1 MIFHLPVLTLRT
13 ILQIMVEVRA
23 QVLGGPVHLAGDTV
37 QVCITVTLPSLD
49 PALRAQ
55 SSDVCE
61 VLAWGSAQIHCQCSV
76 NEYRVRL
83 PTSNPKPAEEKAVAN
98 ADTSFAPCRGERGH
112 VVLSTKP
119 KILFCDLQ
127 LLPGESRSFVY
138 KETLPCDAPPTYR
151 GQLLKY
157 AYKITIGTQRL
168 GAPTKLLR
176 VPIRVIVL
184 RGLSEACV
192 YSESGELA
200 PSNPF
205 LHTPHRDTPRHTALQ
220 IIQSVSTRKNL
231 SQYNITNTRGK
242 VVRFCIYK
250 TSFRLGEDIVAT
262 FDFSTAEVTCVQ
274 YSVTLQSE
282 EIIAES
288 CRQRPSQKP
297 MLVSYSKAHEVCLN
311 LSHTHLLLP
320 IPLHVTPTF
329 NTELVSLQW
338 QLHFEF
344 VTSTSEV
351 KGPSLPPNKNEEIEW
366 RAPSTI
372 DIETMVWDLPIT
384 ILPTTPSQ
392 VAQAVCMPAQHTLL
406 L

>member
-1 MIFHLPVLTLRT
+1 
-13 ILQIMVEVRA
+13 MVEVKA
-23 QVLGGPVHLAGDTV
+23 KVLGGPVHLAGDTV
-37 QVCITVTLPSLD
+37 QVCVTINVPSLD

-76 NEYRVRL
+76 NESRVRL
-83 PTSNPKPAEEKAVAN
+83 PPSNPKQPEERAVTN

-127 LLPGESRSFVY
+127 LLPGERRSFLY
-138 KETLPCDAPPTYR
+138 KGTLPCDAPPTYR

-157 AYKITIGTQRL
+157 AYKITIGVQRL
-168 GAPTKLLR
+168 GATIKLLR

-205 LHTPHRDTPRHTALQ
+205 LHTPQRDTPRHTALQ
-220 IIQSVSTRKNL
+220 LIQNLSTRKNL
-231 SQYNITNTRGK
+231 TQYNITNTRGK
-242 VVRFCIYK
+242 VVHFCIYK

-262 FDFSTAEVTCVQ
+262 FDFSTAEVPCVQ
-274 YSVTLQSE
+274 YSVTLQSV
-282 EIIAES
+282 EIIAEG

-297 MLVSYSKAHEVCLN
+297 MIMSYSKAHEMCLN
-311 LSHTHLLLP
+311 LTHTHLLLP

-329 NTELVSLQW
+329 NTDLVSLQW

-344 VTSTSEV
+344 VTSVNEV
-351 KGPSLPPNKNEEIEW
+351 GGPSPPSSPNEQVEW
-366 RAPSTI
+366 RAPSTL

-384 ILPTTPSQ
+384 VLPTTPSQ
-392 VAQAVCMPAQHTLL
+392 VAQAVCMPAQQTLPL
-406 L
+406 

>member
-1 MIFHLPVLTLRT
+1 
-13 ILQIMVEVRA
+13 MVEVQA

-37 QVCITVTLPSLD
+37 QVCITITVPSLD

-76 NEYRVRL
+76 NESRVRL
-83 PTSNPKPAEEKAVAN
+83 AAASPKQAEERAVTN

-138 KETLPCDAPPTYR
+138 RETLPCDAPPTYR

-157 AYKITIGTQRL
+157 AYKITIGVQRL
-168 GAPTKLLR
+168 GSPIKLLR

-184 RGLSEACV
+184 QGLSEACV

-205 LHTPHRDTPRHTALQ
+205 LHTPQRDTPRHTALQ
-220 IIQSVSTRKNL
+220 IIQNLSTRKNVN
-231 SQYNITNTRGK
+231 QYNITNTQGK

-262 FDFSTAEVTCVQ
+262 FDFSNAEVPCVQ

-282 EIIAES
+282 EVISEA

-297 MLVSYSKAHEVCLN
+297 MLVPYSKAHEVCLN
-311 LSHTHLLLP
+311 MTHTNLLLP

-329 NTELVSLQW
+329 TSDLVSLQW
-338 QLHFEF
+338 RLHFEF
-344 VTSTSEV
+344 VTSKTEV
-351 KGPSLPPNKNEEIEW
+351 PGPSTPQNPEDQIEW
-366 RAPSTI
+366 RAPSSLE
-372 DIETMVWDLPIT
+372 IETMVWDLPIT
-384 ILPTTPSQ
+384 VLPTTPSQ
-392 VAQAVCMPAQHTLL
+392 VAQAICMPAQQTLKL
-406 L
+406 

>member
-1 MIFHLPVLTLRT
+1 
-13 ILQIMVEVRA
+13 MVEVCA

-37 QVCITVTLPSLD
+37 QVCITVTSPSLD

-55 SSDVCE
+55 SSDVCD
-61 VLAWGSAQIHCQCSV
+61 VVAWGSAQIHCQCSV
-76 NEYRVRL
+76 NEARVKL
-83 PTSNPKPAEEKAVAN
+83 PPTSPRQAEEQAVTN
-98 ADTSFAPCRGERGH
+98 ADTSFAPCRGERGR

-176 VPIRVIVL
+176 IPIMVIVL
-184 RGLSEACV
+184 QGLSEACV

-205 LHTPHRDTPRHTALQ
+205 LHTPQRDTPRHTALQ
-220 IIQSVSTRKNL
+220 IIQ
-231 SQYNITNTRGK
+231 
-242 VVRFCIYK
+242 
-250 TSFRLGEDIVAT
+250 
-262 FDFSTAEVTCVQ
+262 

-282 EIIAES
+282 EVIAEN
-288 CRQRPSQKP
+288 CRQRASQKS

-320 IPLHVTPTF
+320 IPLHITPTF
-329 NTELVSLQW
+329 TTDLVSLQW
-338 QLHFEF
+338 HLHFEF
-344 VTSTSEV
+344 VTSVTEV
-351 KGPSLPPNKNEEIEW
+351 KGPSPLASSKDQLEW
-366 RAPSTI
+366 RAPTSL

-392 VAQAVCMPAQHTLL
+392 VAQAICMPAQHTLPL
-406 L
+406 

>member
-1 MIFHLPVLTLRT
+1 
-13 ILQIMVEVRA
+13 MVEVRA

-37 QVCITVTLPSLD
+37 QVCVTITVPSLD

-76 NEYRVRL
+76 NESRVRL
-83 PTSNPKPAEEKAVAN
+83 PAYSPKQAEESAVTN

-138 KETLPCDAPPTYR
+138 REILPCDAPPTYR

-176 VPIRVIVL
+176 IPIRVIVL

-205 LHTPHRDTPRHTALQ
+205 LHTPQRDTPRHTALQ
-220 IIQSVSTRKNL
+220 IIQNVSTRKNL

-262 FDFSTAEVTCVQ
+262 FDFSMAEVPCVQ

-282 EIIAES
+282 EIIDES
-288 CRQRPSQKP
+288 CRKRSSQKP
-297 MLVSYSKAHEVCLN
+297 MVVPYSKAHEVCLN

-329 NTELVSLQW
+329 STELVSLQW
-338 QLHFEF
+338 HLHFEF
-344 VTSTSEV
+344 VTSRNEV
-351 KGPSLPPNKNEEIEW
+351 KGPSLPTNEKEQVEW

-372 DIETMVWDLPIT
+372 DIETMIWDLPIT

-392 VAQAVCMPAQHTLL
+392 VAQALCMPAQHTLL